1 MKFPYFIAKRFSG
14 FASENG
20 TKKPPGIK
28 IAIFGIAIGMA
39 VMLLAFAIVVG
50 FKNEVS
56 NQIIGVGSHIQ
67 IMAYNSG
74 MSFDKSPVSLPD
86 NILEEIKNVPNVQK
100 IEKIVTKPGII
111 KTDTLFQGVVFKG
124 VDNDYSWK
132 FLKKN
137 LVDGEIIDYNLPENK
152 NKVLISKFLADALT
166 LKTGDNLNAY
176 FFQKQIRARKFEIA
190 GIYST
195 SFSEFD
201 KMFVISNLEPI
212 RVLNG
217 WDSTQIS
224 TLEIMLTD
232 IGKIS
237 IVDRLKIIFDNF
249 NNLSFTDMRNI
260 MKITKLDV
268 ATEDIN
274 AIVGTKFTEDGFLY
288 NTLTIKELYINIFS
302 WLNMLDINVWVIL
315 VLMIIV
321 AGFNMI
327 SGLLILILERTQTIG
342 ILKALGTKNS
352 EIRKIFLLHAL
363 FFVLKGMFW
372 GNVFGIGLAAIQRYT
387 HIINFLNPEYYY
399 VTFVPISLSIWTILM
414 INFCVLFSSIL
425 MLLLPSHIITKILP
439 AKAIRFE

>member
-1 MKFPYFIAKRFSG
+1 M
-14 FASENG
+14 SEKG
-20 TKKPPGIK
+20 IKKPPGIK
-28 IAIFGIAIGMA
+28 IAIFGISIGMA
-39 VMLLAFAIVVG
+39 VMLLAFAVVVG

-56 NQIIGVGSHIQ
+56 NQIIGFGSHIQ
-67 IMAYNSG
+67 IMAYDGG
-74 MSFDKSPVSLPD
+74 MSFDKPPVLLSNSTL
-86 NILEEIKNVPNVQK
+86 NEIANVPNVQK

-111 KTDTLFQGVVFKG
+111 KTDSLFQGVVFKG
-124 VDNDYSWK
+124 VDSGFSWA

-137 LVDGEIIDYNLPENK
+137 LVDGEIIDYTNPQNS
-152 NKVLISKFLADALT
+152 NKVLISKYLSDILN

-176 FFQKQIRARKFEIA
+176 FFQAQIRARKFEIA

-201 KMFVISNLEPI
+201 KMFVISSLEPI
-212 RVLNG
+212 RVLNN
-217 WDSTQIS
+217 WDSAQIS
-224 TLEIMLTD
+224 TLEIMLD
-232 IGKIS
+232 DFG
-237 IVDRLKIIFDNF
+237 
-249 NNLSFTDMRNI
+249 
-260 MKITKLDV
+260 KLDIA
-268 ATEDIN
+268 ATNIN
-274 AIVGTKFTEDGFLY
+274 AIVGNKFSDDGFLY
-288 NTLTIKELYINIFS
+288 NTLTIKQLYPQIFN
-302 WLNMLDINVWVIL
+302 WLDMLDLNAWVIL

-372 GNVFGIGLAAIQRYT
+372 GNVFGIGLAAIQYYT

-399 VTFVPISLSIWTILM
+399 VSFVPISLSIWTILM
-414 INFCVLFSSIL
+414 INLCVLLSSIL
-425 MLLLPSHIITKILP
+425 MLLLPSHIITKISP

>member
-56 NQIIGVGSHIQ
+56 NQIIGFGSHIQ

-74 MSFDKSPVSLPD
+74 MSFDKSPISLSD

-124 VDNDYSWK
+124 VDNDYSWE

-137 LVDGEIIDYNLPENK
+137 LVDGEIIDYNLNENK

-201 KMFVISNLEPI
+201 KIFVISNLEPI

-232 IGKIS
+232 FG
-237 IVDRLKIIFDNF
+237 
-249 NNLSFTDMRNI
+249 
-260 MKITKLDV
+260 KLDV
-268 ATEDIN
+268 ASEDIN
-274 AIVGTKFTEDGFLY
+274 GIVGNKFSEDGFLY
-288 NTLTIKELYINIFS
+288 NTLTITQLYPQIFN
-302 WLNMLDINVWVIL
+302 WLDMLDLNAWVIL
-315 VLMIIV
+315 ILMIIV

-387 HIINFLNPEYYY
+387 HFINFLNPEYYY

-425 MLLLPSHIITKILP
+425 MLLLPSHIITKISP

>member
-1 MKFPYFIAKRFSG
+1 MKFAYFIAKRFSG
-14 FASENG
+14 FKSEKG
-20 TKKPPGIK
+20 TKRPPGIK

-39 VMLLAFAIVVG
+39 VILLAFAIVMG

-56 NQIIGVGSHIQ
+56 NQIIGFGSHIQ
-67 IMAYNSG
+67 VMAYDIG
-74 MSFDKSPVSLPD
+74 MSFDKQPISLSD
-86 NILEEIKNVPNVQK
+86 NILEEIKNVPNVK
-100 IEKIVTKPGII
+100 KTEKIVTKPGIV

-124 VDNDYSWK
+124 VDSAYCWD

-137 LVDGEIIDYNLPENK
+137 LVEGEIIDYSNPQNHNK
-152 NKVLISKFLADALT
+152 ILISKFLADALN

-176 FFQKQIRARKFEIA
+176 FFQTQIRARKFEVA
-190 GIYST
+190 GVYST

-201 KMFVISNLEPI
+201 KIFIISSLEPI
-212 RVLNG
+212 RVLNS

-232 IGKIS
+232 FG
-237 IVDRLKIIFDNF
+237 
-249 NNLSFTDMRNI
+249 
-260 MKITKLDV
+260 KLD
-268 ATEDIN
+268 AAAEDIN
-274 AIVGTKFTEDGFLY
+274 LIVGNRFSEDGFLY
-288 NTLTIKELYINIFS
+288 NTQTITQLYSQIFN
-302 WLNMLDINVWVIL
+302 WLDMLDLNAWIIL
-315 VLMIIV
+315 ILMIIV

-372 GNVFGIGLAAIQRYT
+372 GNVFGIGLSALQYHT

-399 VTFVPISLSIWTILM
+399 VTFVPISLNIWTVLM
-414 INFCVLFSSIL
+414 INLCVLFSSIL
-425 MLLLPSHIITKILP
+425 MLLLPSHIITKISP
-439 AKAIRFE
+439 VKAIKFE

>member
-1 MKFPYFIAKRFSG
+1 MKFAYFIAKRFSG
-14 FASENG
+14 FKSEKG
-20 TKKPPGIK
+20 TKRPPGIK

-39 VMLLAFAIVVG
+39 VMLLAFAIVMG

-56 NQIIGVGSHIQ
+56 NQIIGFGSHIQ
-67 IMAYNSG
+67 VMAYDIG
-74 MSFDKSPVSLPD
+74 MSFDKQPISLSD
-86 NILEEIKNVPNVQK
+86 NILEEIKNVPNVK
-100 IEKIVTKPGII
+100 KTEKIVTKPGIV

-124 VDNDYSWK
+124 VDSAYCWD

-137 LVDGEIIDYNLPENK
+137 LVEGEIIDYSNPQNHNK
-152 NKVLISKFLADALT
+152 ILISKFLADALN

-176 FFQKQIRARKFEIA
+176 FFQTQIRARKFEVA
-190 GIYST
+190 GVYST

-201 KMFVISNLEPI
+201 KIFIISSLEPI
-212 RVLNG
+212 RVLNS

-232 IGKIS
+232 FG
-237 IVDRLKIIFDNF
+237 
-249 NNLSFTDMRNI
+249 
-260 MKITKLDV
+260 KLD
-268 ATEDIN
+268 AAAEDIN
-274 AIVGTKFTEDGFLY
+274 LIVGNRFSEDGFLY
-288 NTLTIKELYINIFS
+288 NTQTITQLYSQIFN
-302 WLNMLDINVWVIL
+302 WLDMLDLNAWIIL
-315 VLMIIV
+315 ILMIIV

-372 GNVFGIGLAAIQRYT
+372 GNVFGIGLSALQYHT

-399 VTFVPISLSIWTILM
+399 VTFVPISLNIWTVLM
-414 INFCVLFSSIL
+414 INLCVLFSSIL
-425 MLLLPSHIITKILP
+425 MLLLPSHIITKISP
-439 AKAIRFE
+439 VKAIKFE